1 MQFLLLGLAALVL
14 FLIAARA
21 YTMANPQVLV
31 RQLRIGVGVAALAG
45 AGFLVFR
52 GLVGY
57 AMSLAALGSWLLWGA
72 GVAFP
77 GAAFPAE
84 RRSRRA
90 RPRAWTTEHL
100 EVELEHDTG
109 AISGQVRKG
118 RFAGREL
125 ESLAP
130 IEMAQLW
137 QDCRFADPQSAQIL
151 EAYLDRVHPS
161 WREDLSRAEGADSA
175 AASGRMTREQALD
188 ILGLEAGASEDDI
201 RRAHRELMMK
211 VHPDHGGSDLPR
223 RQAQRGQGR
232 AFEVGR
238 VNSRLVT
245 RP

>member
-72 GVAFP
+72 GGFPWGGFP
-77 GAAFPAE
+77 GGGQKSQGQT
-84 RRSRRA
+84 SRVV
-90 RPRAWTTEHL
+90 TDHL

-125 ESLAP
+125 EGLAP
-130 IEMAQLW
+130 LEVAQLW

-161 WREDLSRAEGADSA
+161 WREDLSRTEGGDGT
-175 AASGRMTREQALD
+175 ASSGKMTREQALD
-188 ILGLEAGASEDDI
+188 VLGLEPGASEDDI

-211 VHPDHGGSDLPR
+211 VHPDHGGSTFLAAKLNEAKDVL
-223 RQAQRGQGR
+223 
-232 AFEVGR
+232 
-238 VNSRLVT
+238 LK
-245 RP
+245 